1 MKIVSFKTTLA
12 LISNV
17 LLLVALVLP
26 FNSCVKN
33 PDEGKINPED
43 LVFEVEEY
51 TTPTEDAVAVTS
63 QLPAYV
69 FPYDYKGFGEA
80 RINRLQNRVAE
91 LGEDTAVSGLATVV
105 LHSSQIEDL
114 EEWDVI
120 LVQLLLGRNIIIVEP
135 TIESFNSFCEMIA
148 AIYLFFTA
156 LDEGQ
161 EFLSALEIVPGAR
174 QTLEAFYEMGVDS
187 SKVESMFLL
196 DTDPDGI
203 FAEAIA
209 VRGCDFHIVDRVN
222 TPESTITHEQIGE
235 NGEIVPADTP
245 NIDSPAPSDEITPYS
260 YGLFADMF
268 TKWVNE
274 QKDYIDLMASARN
287 RGVQLLGSRAT
298 EATKLSLEEICTV
311 QKVQYTMSEQSP
323 YSVGPSLP
331 ITITFEVC
339 SIYMEKEDCDYYCV
353 NKTVLAYN
361 QMLDCGPTEP
371 RKWRQHGNFGYEEDG
386 QYGPV
391 YYTYKYYGPF
401 MRDIECRSICHA
413 HTDNFIDSTTTA
425 VDLPNAKDIVSA
437 SGVSVEKYSPMN
449 SIGSVDQTNGFSYGF
464 DGGLYL
470 AKEPS
475 VNLGFSVSF
484 DSSTTQTI
492 DDLEI
497 VASSINGLPEWK
509 YIGQNLPDAYYNLVK
524 ETSHSEA
531 PSIMR
536 RECEVNQSWIWRVP
550 NPEGSYRLFDET
562 MVATSIMYFDIG
574 FFKAYSKFA
583 NHATTKRTSFL
594 MMPPPRSEQLWMMNV
609 APYSDAL
616 NSMLATTHSRF
627 WKKDDH
633 EFVLTDSSADSRLS
647 IEQFVH
653 DFQRD
658 LNNKRHT
665 WKNRNFLGEY
675 TFSYY
680 NVDDATGEPI
690 SFKFVVE

>member
-1 MKIVSFKTTLA
+1 MKKVYFKTTWA

-80 RINRLQNRVAE
+80 LINRLQNRVTE
-91 LGEDTAVSGLATVV
+91 LEEDTAVSGLATVV
-105 LHSSQIEDL
+105 LHSSQLEDL

-120 LVQLLLGRNIIIVEP
+120 MVQLLLGRNIIIVEP
-135 TIESFNSFCEMIA
+135 TIESFNGFCEMVA
-148 AIYLFFTA
+148 AIYLFFA
-156 LDEGQ
+156 SLDEGQ

-174 QTLEAFYEMGVDS
+174 QTLEAFYEMGIDS

-235 NGEIVPADTP
+235 DGEIVPADTP

-268 TKWVNE
+268 TKWINE

-298 EATKLSLEEICTV
+298 EATKLNLEDISTV
-311 QKVQYTMSEQSP
+311 QKVQYTMSAQSP
-323 YSVGPSLP
+323 YNVGPSLP
-331 ITITFEVC
+331 VTITFEVC
-339 SIYMEKEDCDYYCV
+339 SIYMEKEDADYYCV

-361 QMLDCGPTEP
+361 QVLDCGPTEP
-371 RKWRQHGNFGYEEDG
+371 RKWRQNSRFGYEEDG

-391 YYTYKYYGPF
+391 FYEYKYYGPF

-425 VDLPNAKDIVSA
+425 VDLPNAKDIVSVA
-437 SGVSVEKYSPMN
+437 GVSVEKYSPKN
-449 SIGSVDQTNGFSYGF
+449 SIGTVDHTSGFSYGF

-497 VASSINGLPEWK
+497 IASSINGLPEWK
-509 YIGQNLPDAYYNLVK
+509 YNGQNLPDAYYNLVK

-594 MMPPPRSEQLWMMNV
+594 MMPPPRCEQLWMMNV

-633 EFVLTDSSADSRLS
+633 EFTLTDSSADSCLS
-647 IEQFVH
+647 IEQFIH

-680 NVDDATGEPI
+680 NVDDASGEPI